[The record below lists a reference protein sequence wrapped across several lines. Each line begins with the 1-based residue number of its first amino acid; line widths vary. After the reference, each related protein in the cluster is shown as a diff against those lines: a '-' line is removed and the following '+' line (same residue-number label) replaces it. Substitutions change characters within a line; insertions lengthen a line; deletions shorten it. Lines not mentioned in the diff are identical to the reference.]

1 MAVQEH
7 NDLDFSPFFAAY
19 NVSPFVMPVC
29 SEHYSV
35 QTWALLLESSTNEQR
50 LIVWPRIKADLKSSI
65 LAQMHTSSRVEL
77 INVLTDKNLEFAL
90 NTATGA
96 EAIEIINS
104 LPEKKASSVI
114 RKLSSA
120 IVQSVTI
127 SQSYATDQIGR
138 YANPDVYTIKLDD
151 DMQAIISD
159 ITASGLPQYTDS
171 LIVIDEKGFY
181 QGLVEINTILTATTN
196 DSIKS
201 LIVNE
206 LAIQGTTSLLEA
218 STTIKTS
225 KRSMLPII
233 TDNNLLLGRISIS
246 DALNIFQSHFEAQ
259 IAHLGKVN
267 DEDLFAPTIISAK
280 RRATWLGINLI
291 TAFMASIIIG
301 VFDKVVSEVVALAIL
316 MPIVASMGGITG
328 SQTLTLAIRGLATGT
343 LVQGNYKALRNK
355 ELRVSVIN
363 GVLWAIVVA
372 IITGYWFNDAW
383 LSAILAMA
391 LVVNMFVAALFGLII
406 PMTLNRLKID
416 PALAGSV
423 ILTTVTD
430 VVGFFVFLGAAS
442 IVFLN

>member
-316 MPIVASMGGITG
+316 MPIVASMGGI
-328 SQTLTLAIRGLATGT
+328 I
-343 LVQGNYKALRNK
+343 RNK